1 MTVKNI
7 CIAFSQSIVRHND
20 ANCETIKT
28 DHLQQSLLIEIVL
41 TYVSRLS
48 HVVSLKLIFY
58 F

>member
-28 DHLQQSLLIEIVL
+28 DHLQQSLLIEIIL
-41 TYVSRLS
+41 TYVSVPYS
-48 HVVSLKLIFY
+48 PFLKFSSEI
-58 F
+58 